1 MEWSHNEMP
10 YMEMPPIEIRPE
22 KDLFMNLSN
31 KSTSLE
37 DTSPV
42 QMGSTDTSKDMP
54 TKEDR
59 VHMCIECRKIFT
71 TSNALDK
78 HMKLHPDQGAHVCP
92 SCKRRFPRHSELLQH
107 MVCHFEEIQLM
118 CDHCDKGFPSLT
130 ALIEHV
136 LTHARKDE
144 VASDLKI
151 YVPGEQEREFSLC
164 TDCKHVFSDCTALKQ
179 HVCSKTT
186 GGAYIC
192 LRCKAGFRGARFLK
206 EHLIKTGDKFNVCP
220 YRDEVVSDGQCLKE
234 FVMEHL
240 EENSEHLMSAKKS
253 QNPNN
258 PLVNHAGNGSTT
270 RNQKKMSRNDES
282 RSVQKHQNNEMS
294 PAFEAGEILD
304 SDKEVEL
311 NTKTSHMKT
320 SLKASSRGA
329 KLLPQ
334 IFKEDMQSQNMEHPE
349 PIHTNMEQSQQKSIR
364 KLPPPPPPSPPSP
377 PQTIGQIKPIRKCL
391 LLPHTLLLSD
401 SNSTSLLKP
410 QTFGL
415 SPACEAGEILDSDK
429 EVELNTGTSQ
439 IKTSLDATSRRAKLP
454 PQIFKEDMQSQTMEQ
469 PEPSHTN
476 VERPQGKSIRKLPSP
491 PRPSPPR
498 PSPPQTIGQITRIRK
513 SLLMP
518 RTLLLSE
525 SNSNSTSLLKPQTFG
540 QSPAGEAGEIL
551 GSDKEVELNTETS
564 HINTSL
570 NATSCGAKLPPQI
583 KPIGKSLQLPSLLSE
598 SNRTSLLQTQTF
610 GQFQPNN
617 TNDLFQTPS
626 QPEACSTSVLFV
638 PYFGNFQTS
647 SGNQLA
653 LYTSGQPQP
662 YSTNVLSI
670 QPLQIQLNT
679 GNVIALQP
687 LGQAQSENTNVSS
700 QTFAH
705 PFPNISDGSSLMTK
719 NQPQVKNWKGY
730 ILKCPMCN
738 YVFVSQSDVRQHIF
752 QNHVVDTSRH
762 CLLCKQDFLRKSD
775 KILHMFTNH
784 NIHSE
789 FVCPVCRCE
798 VSDESTLW
806 EHITTHSVKV
816 SVPGTSVQKTRDEI
830 EKTSFTRK
838 VEQVNCIRTLGSV
851 HSQRTYQTK
860 HPKPQAHEYLN
871 VCIECG
877 EEFRDSLHLYE
888 HEKPQKYQC
897 PLCSKILKSRCLL
910 QKHMKSHI
918 KPKSKTQTKTCLE
931 CGNDLPTSQIIH
943 VCRKNIP
950 EKLAICPRTSKRD
963 IILSESTNATKV
975 SKEPFVEYPNLHPS
989 LIEKCNK
996 RGPLQEYKSA
1006 AGKKKACLECG
1017 NELPMG
1023 QILHVCRK
1031 NIPDNLIMHPIKEES
1046 VSQVSERRTNIT
1058 EACITESPYSSC
1070 TLCVHGFTHLTD
1082 LQDHLYT
1089 HQCKCEC

>member
-10 YMEMPPIEIRPE
+10 YMEMPPVEITPE
-22 KDLFMNLSN
+22 NDLFMNLSN

-42 QMGSTDTSKDMP
+42 QMGSTETSKDMP
-54 TKEDR
+54 TKEDS

-78 HMKLHPDQGAHVCP
+78 HMKLHPDEGAHVCP
-92 SCKRRFPRHSELLQH
+92 SCKLRFPRHSELLQH

-118 CDHCDKGFPSLT
+118 CDHCYKGFPSLT

-179 HVCSKTT
+179 HICSKTT

-192 LRCKAGFRGARFLK
+192 LRCKAGFREARFLK

-258 PLVNHAGNGSTT
+258 PLVNHAVNGSTT

-294 PAFEAGEILD
+294 PA
-304 SDKEVEL
+304 
-311 NTKTSHMKT
+311 
-320 SLKASSRGA
+320 
-329 KLLPQ
+329 
-334 IFKEDMQSQNMEHPE
+334 
-349 PIHTNMEQSQQKSIR
+349 
-364 KLPPPPPPSPPSP
+364 
-377 PQTIGQIKPIRKCL
+377 
-391 LLPHTLLLSD
+391 
-401 SNSTSLLKP
+401 
-410 QTFGL
+410 
-415 SPACEAGEILDSDK
+415 CEAGEILDSDQ
-429 EVELNTGTSQ
+429 EVELNTETSH
-439 IKTSLDATSRRAKLP
+439 IKTSLKATSRGAKLP

-469 PEPSHTN
+469 PELIHTN
-476 VERPQGKSIRKLPSP
+476 VERPQCNSIRKLPSP
-491 PRPSPPR
+491 PRPL
-498 PSPPQTIGQITRIRK
+498 PPQTIGQITRIRK

-525 SNSNSTSLLKPQTFG
+525 SNSTSLLKPQ
-540 QSPAGEAGEIL
+540 SPAGS

-570 NATSCGAKLPPQI
+570 NVTSCGAKLPPQI
-583 KPIGKSLQLPSLLSE
+583 KPIGKSLQLPLLLSE
-598 SNRTSLLQTQTF
+598 SNSISLLQTQTF

-617 TNDLFQTPS
+617 TNDLFQTTS
-626 QPEACSTSVLFV
+626 QPEVCSTSVLFV

-653 LYTSGQPQP
+653 LHTSGQPQP

-670 QPLQIQLNT
+670 QPLQLQLNT

-687 LGQAQSENTNVSS
+687 LGQAQSEHTKMSS

-705 PFPNISDGSSLMTK
+705 PLPNISDGSSLMTK

-775 KILHMFTNH
+775 KRLHMFTNH

-816 SVPGTSVQKTRDEI
+816 SVPGTSVEKTRDEI

-838 VEQVNCIRTLGSV
+838 PEQVNCIRTLGSV
-851 HSQRTYQTK
+851 QSQRTYQTK
-860 HPKPQAHEYLN
+860 PPKPQAHEYLN

-963 IILSESTNATKV
+963 IILPESTNATKV
-975 SKEPFVEYPNLHPS
+975 SREPLNFVEYPNLHP
-989 LIEKCNK
+989 LLLEKCNN

-1017 NELPMG
+1017 NDLPMG

-1058 EACITESPYSSC
+1058 EAHSTESPYSSC